1 MSIEMTKTFE
11 ALRRAADECEQQAK
25 RTVDRTAKATLLDRT
40 AELHWLAKELA
51 ELGGSREELD
61 LV

>member
-1 MSIEMTKTFE
+1 VSTEMTKTFE

-25 RTVDRTAKATLLDRT
+25 RTVDWTAKATLLDRT

-51 ELGGSREELD
+51 ELGGAHEELD

>member
-1 MSIEMTKTFE
+1 MTKTFE
-11 ALRRAADECEQQAK
+11 ALRRAADECEKQASW
-25 RTVDRTAKATLLDRT
+25 TTDRTAKAALLDRT

-51 ELGGSREELD
+51 ELGGSPEEFE